1 MKPSEKEGDGMAMTE
16 QRYGYCDEIAAIV
29 DMSKL
34 TIEGGEEMT
43 TDDVV
48 ERLNQ
53 LDAKNAA
60 LKRENKRLSKIE
72 RVARYYLENGEPE
85 LADELESLLKERT
98 MTDKERG
105 LYRKYRV
112 SRLDDVEGKH
122 NECFYFVLDTVHDPF
137 ATPALRAYANAC
149 REEFPVLAQDIDAL
163 LTAEEQASVLRRP
176 YTQLAGTRKPMIGG
190 TEITAEEQED
200 A

>member
-1 MKPSEKEGDGMAMTE
+1 MKCLIEELNDLDILPWGWVMIRRTPNTDPEDGFIELHYTGDTN
-16 QRYGYCDEIAAIV
+16 
-29 DMSKL
+29 L
-34 TIEGGEEMT
+34 IEE
-43 TDDVV
+43 
-48 ERLNQ
+48 
-53 LDAKNAA
+53 NAA

-163 LTAEEQASVLRRP
+163 LTAEEQ
-176 YTQLAGTRKPMIGG
+176 
-190 TEITAEEQED
+190 E
-200 A
+200 